1 MRLTLHRHLVCAWG
15 AACMAAPSLAAAAA
29 DAAAEAPPA
38 GPPYTRHVG
47 EATHRLLALQREGRI
62 ASEVPRPVPGE
73 VAQRS
78 RARYLKSFEHEIP
91 EHFKSSVGEKKS
103 GTGSR

>member
-1 MRLTLHRHLVCAWG
+1 MRLPLHRHLVCALG
-15 AACMAAPSLAAAAA
+15 AACMAAMSSGAAAA
-29 DAAAEAPPA
+29 DAAAEAVPA
-38 GPPYTRHVG
+38 VPPYTRHVG
-47 EATHRLLALQREGRI
+47 EATHRLLALQREGRM

-91 EHFKSSVGEKKS
+91 EHFKSSVGEKAS
-103 GTGSR
+103 GMAGR